1 MSANAA
7 GAPVAP
13 AAVARLPRRVKLF
26 GAVGLRNGFASEMIY
41 PLLPALV
48 TGVLGA
54 GPQALGALDGAAD
67 FAAAFVK
74 LGAGRLADRPARR
87 GRLVVLGY
95 AVAVLVRP
103 VIAFAATAWQVI
115 GLRVVDRLGKGLR
128 TPPRD
133 ALIADVTPAPLRGR
147 AFGLQRGLDHA
158 GAVLGPLL
166 AWWLLASGT
175 ANVRRVI
182 AWSLAPGVLVLVLA
196 VWAVRG
202 GKRRYGA
209 VGEGAAADPLP
220 PPTAPD
226 PPLPPA
232 LFAISAFYL
241 LRMPDTLVIL
251 RSQQLGVSVAMVT
264 LLWAALHVVRS
275 TSSFLGG
282 AWTDRLGAEGAM
294 WVGWGGYALLAAGMA
309 DPRTTLQAWG
319 LFLALGVVAGLTESP
334 ERALVARAAGARQGS
349 GFGAY
354 HGLTGFAA
362 LAGGLVL
369 GGVFQAYGGAAAF
382 VASAAAGGV
391 LALAGPGASLRRPP
405 PRDRR
410 EGTPGPGPPRD
421 RGRTPFFHQRGPA
434 PGFARGGRG

>member
-1 MSANAA
+1 MSASAA
-7 GAPVAP
+7 GAPVAST
-13 AAVARLPRRVKLF
+13 AAARLPRQVKLF
-26 GAVGLRNGFASEMIY
+26 GAVSLLNDFASEMIY

-87 GRLVVLGY
+87 GRLVVLGF
-95 AVAVLVRP
+95 AVGVLVRP
-103 VIAFAATAWQVI
+103 VIAFAAAAWQVI

-133 ALIADVTPAPLRGR
+133 ALIADVTPPPLRGR

-158 GAVLGPLL
+158 GAVLGPLV

-182 AWSLAPGVLVLVLA
+182 GLSIVPGILVLVLA
-196 VWAVRG
+196 AWAVKDGRG
-202 GKRRYGA
+202 RQKAAEGGA
-209 VGEGAAADPLP
+209 RADPLP
-220 PPTAPD
+220 PSTAFYR
-226 PPLPPA
+226 PLPPA
-232 LFAISAFYL
+232 LLAISAFYL

-251 RSQQLGVSVAMVT
+251 RSQQLGVSVAVVT

-282 AWTDRLGAEGAM
+282 AWTDRLGAERTM
-294 WVGWGGYALLAAGMA
+294 WIGWVCYALLAAGMA
-309 DPRTTLQAWG
+309 YAHTTLQAWV

-334 ERALVARAAGARQGS
+334 ERALVARTAGARQGS

-382 VASAAAGGV
+382 VASAAAGGA
-391 LALAGPGASLRRPP
+391 LALGWPMIARRGGPLRREEAGSVP
-405 PRDRR
+405 
-410 EGTPGPGPPRD
+410 
-421 RGRTPFFHQRGPA
+421 
-434 PGFARGGRG
+434 